1 MGRPKKHKPEVK
13 MTEEDKKP
21 DLEALEEIQTEVDIA
36 RLELEKLKLEIEEA
50 KKVRVMPAREVSDEE
65 MIIVK
70 KQNTNSNAKLA
81 LKQKI
86 EQQKCFDSVKVKGKF
101 INRRSPGQPAKL
113 TYMKY
118 EDDPVKWYTFQDGG
132 VYEIPRG
139 FADQINEHYHT
150 PKFIQKQGQQE
161 LADGIIGVNSSIA
174 DVDTSNKKYAFV
186 PVSFAA

>member
-36 RLELEKLKLEIEEA
+36 RIELEKLKLEIEEA